1 MTNQTFDWTQFG
13 VVGSNKKRFTILA
26 ATDQGLKARPESNT
40 TIHII
45 NNNNIVV
52 RAQNVRI
59 RTRRPAPRSCRRSR
73 WKTVRKSI
81 FACPTST
88 SNKSVGH
95 IFRTESPTSLH
106 TSSATKRTP
115 SCFSRTSLTTWPWDG
130 STSSTTSRS
139 NLTTTFR
146 PSSASLV
153 LIPTR
158 PQMLTK
164 R

>member
-73 WKTVRKSI
+73 
-81 FACPTST
+81 
-88 SNKSVGH
+88 
-95 IFRTESPTSLH
+95 
-106 TSSATKRTP
+106 
-115 SCFSRTSLTTWPWDG
+115 
-130 STSSTTSRS
+130 
-139 NLTTTFR
+139 
-146 PSSASLV
+146 
-153 LIPTR
+153 
-158 PQMLTK
+158 
-164 R
+164 